1 MDNETDRLARRVAE
15 AADAWMRDPLDA
27 HVYQRLVAATLDW
40 RTFAQHDAPHTPHT
54 PESPESPAA
63 VDDPDVAPPDDPGA
77 VPPERRPQRLDLLLG
92 PVADELRAR
101 TGQQPT

>member
-1 MDNETDRLARRVAE
+1 MDSETDRLARRVAE
-15 AADAWMRDPLDA
+15 AADAWLRDPLDT

-40 RTFAQHDAPHTPHT
+40 RIFAQPSA
-54 PESPESPAA
+54 PAA
-63 VDDPDVAPPDDPGA
+63 PDGSDAGDAGEAPDAAPTDDPEE

-101 TGQQPT
+101 TGQTPT